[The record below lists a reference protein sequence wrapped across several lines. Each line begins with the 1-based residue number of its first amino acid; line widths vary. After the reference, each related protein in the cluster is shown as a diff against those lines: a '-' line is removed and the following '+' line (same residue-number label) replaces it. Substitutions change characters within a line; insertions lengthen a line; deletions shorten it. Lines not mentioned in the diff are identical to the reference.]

1 MMERLEAMLL
11 EWPVVLLIVGVLTV
25 FIWSKI
31 TSYNEKLENRNKI
44 ARKREEVKTQKAA
57 LEEL

>member
-1 MMERLEAMLL
+1 MEGLEVMLL
-11 EWPVVLLIVGVLTV
+11 EWPVVLLIVGLLTV

-44 ARKREEVKTQKAA
+44 TRKKEEVKTQKAA
-57 LEEL
+57 LEEM